1 MTYNPS
7 ADLARCVD
15 EASKA
20 LPFIET
26 QTPENWPKQLAFIL
40 ANYSIA
46 ARPCDGDAAFVFD
59 EKNKAICFSERGLLA
74 IRSAALAYAH
84 DACSEWAERDRDR
97 VAEAAVNLFV
107 IHELTHV
114 VQNFPHYHLVP
125 ELKAGLGVEAL
136 ALLDVTADFHAA
148 WVVANIEWR
157 IAGCP
162 SEVTVADYF
171 TNMLMLAY
179 VIGARGFPPLGRA
192 HKVQRFVGVLLGA
205 ILNQSD
211 QAGML
216 DRDQLSPEWTPRVPL
231 LAFDFNKTGS
241 LNAFMTQPQMGL
253 LLRNSATIPTATI
266 AEIWNGVGTLST
278 RAIAE
283 MLASCLAKAGI
294 LRPADVDAASAT
306 RAAGEP

>member
-1 MTYNPS
+1 MSYDPS
-7 ADLARCVD
+7 ADLKRCIE
-15 EASKA
+15 EAIKV
-20 LPFIET
+20 LPFVEAQTSET
-26 QTPENWPKQLAFIL
+26 WPKQLAFIL
-40 ANYSIA
+40 ANYSFA
-46 ARPCDGDAAFVFD
+46 ARPCDGDGAFEFD
-59 EKNKAICFSERGLLA
+59 DDSKAICFSDGGLVS
-74 IRSAALAYAH
+74 IRNAALAYA
-84 DACSEWAERDRDR
+84 DDVSSEWSERDRER

-157 IAGCP
+157 MAGCP

-211 QAGML
+211 QAGLL
-216 DRDQLSPEWTPRVPL
+216 DRETLSPEWTPRVPL
-231 LAFDFNKTGS
+231 LAFDFNKTGT

-253 LLRNSATIPTATI
+253 LLRNSAVIPGATI
-266 AEIWNGVGTLST
+266 AEIWNGVGSLST
-278 RAIAE
+278 KVIAE
-283 MLASCLAKAGI
+283 LLASCLAKAGI
-294 LRPADVDAASAT
+294 LKAARQGAE
-306 RAAGEP
+306 RDIRKAGEV